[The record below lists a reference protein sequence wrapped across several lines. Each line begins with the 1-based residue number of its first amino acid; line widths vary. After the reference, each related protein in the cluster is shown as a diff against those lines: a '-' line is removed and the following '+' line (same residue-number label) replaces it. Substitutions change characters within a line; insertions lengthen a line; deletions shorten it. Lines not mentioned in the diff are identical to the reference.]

1 MYLNQIL
8 SMPIALL
15 YLGSFESG
23 PRLSFSQKPIVF
35 TYLKLEGSWTRPV
48 CQNFGYPCH
57 QKSRNKYIFTCRLQ
71 NTYMDSISRRRLLEL
86 TSVGAVTGTAGCSNI
101 LGSSES
107 TTSRSSNTSGKS
119 RAELQNRIAE
129 LQSRVESLQGNVSS
143 KEEEIASLNQDLEEL
158 QEKSSEKDQTAR
170 SLRSDLRDAEA
181 RIEELESQSVEYQ
194 YSAEVRQSAT
204 DAGRKLREAVVAFEF
219 EYDGNSRS
227 EGTGWFIDQNHI
239 ITNRH
244 VIQGVVEGTVTS
256 KTGYLLDGTEFDFSV
271 SHTAEDDDIAL
282 VETDVTAPYVPPL
295 GTASSLTAGQPLVQV
310 GHPAMIGYWVISL
323 GEFLKD
329 QEFGNGLHTEM
340 PSTSGNSGSPLITL
354 DGTVVGLTY
363 ASASR
368 DIASGSPT
376 PSEEGAV
383 EEYPYQEVQYSIHEG
398 IDTVLDYYEQWTGN

>member
-1 MYLNQIL
+1 M
-8 SMPIALL
+8 
-15 YLGSFESG
+15 
-23 PRLSFSQKPIVF
+23 
-35 TYLKLEGSWTRPV
+35 
-48 CQNFGYPCH
+48 
-57 QKSRNKYIFTCRLQ
+57 
-71 NTYMDSISRRRLLEL
+71 EL

-101 LGSSES
+101 LGSSGS
-107 TTSRSSNTSGKS
+107 TTAPSSNTSGKS

-129 LQSRVESLQGNVSS
+129 LQSRVESLQDDISS
-143 KEEEIASLNQDLEEL
+143 KDEEIVSLRQDLEEL
-158 QEKSSEKDQTAR
+158 QERSNEKDQTAR
-170 SLRSDLRDAEA
+170 SLRSDLREAEA
-181 RIEELESQSVEYQ
+181 RIEELEQSVEYQ

-204 DAGRKLREAVVAFEF
+204 DAGRKLREAVVLFEF
-219 EYDGNSRS
+219 EYEGNFGSS
-227 EGTGWFIDQNHI
+227 GTGWFIDQNHI

-244 VIQGVVEGTVTS
+244 VVQDAGTATS

-282 VETDVTAPYVPPL
+282 VETDVTAPYIPPL

-310 GHPAMIGYWVISL
+310 GHPAMIGNWVISL

-363 ASASR
+363 ASGSR
-368 DIASGSPT
+368 DTNSGPPT

-398 IDTVLDYYEQWTGN
+398 IDTVLDYYEQWTEK